1 MRKLILL
8 AASIFSFALLPSCR
22 READDFTSE
31 TIIGLERGALDR
43 WGKGDPQGYIELFAP
58 DVTYFDPFQERRVD
72 GISAM
77 TDLLLPI
84 TGKIKID
91 RYDMLNPVAQ
101 HYGDIALLTFNLIS
115 YGKTPDGAENVL
127 ARWNST
133 EVYKHTEAG
142 WKIIHSHWSLT
153 KPELRNAEV
162 A

>member
-91 RYDMLNPVAQ
+91 RYDMLNPVAPC
-101 HYGDIALLTFNLIS
+101 S
-115 YGKTPDGAENVL
+115 
-127 ARWNST
+127 
-133 EVYKHTEAG
+133 
-142 WKIIHSHWSLT
+142 HSI
-153 KPELRNAEV
+153 
-162 A
+162 